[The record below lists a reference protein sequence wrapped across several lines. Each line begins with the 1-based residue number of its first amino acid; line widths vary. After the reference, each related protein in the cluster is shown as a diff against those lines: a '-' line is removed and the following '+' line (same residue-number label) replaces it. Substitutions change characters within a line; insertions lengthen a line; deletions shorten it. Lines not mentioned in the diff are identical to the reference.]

1 MERRE
6 LLKLIAAATGATVI
20 GGELLLS
27 GCNTSSTAESS
38 FAPEDIALLDEVG
51 ETIIPA
57 TTSPGAKAAE
67 IGKFMQNM
75 VTDCYTE
82 NEQHAFKTGVP
93 EINEACKKMHGKDFM
108 TCNADERKSFLISL
122 EKEAKDF
129 NTKRDADD
137 KAGAEKAK
145 AAGEKFE
152 GTPSHYYTMI
162 KQLTLF
168 GYFTSKPGASQQL
181 RNVPVPGRYDGAF
194 PYKVGEHAFS
204 DY

>member
-38 FAPEDIALLDEVG
+38 FSPEDIALLDEVG

-57 TTSPGAKAAE
+57 TTTPGAKAAE
-67 IGKFMQNM
+67 IGKFMQTI
-75 VTDCYTE
+75 VTDCGTE
-82 NEQHAFKTGVP
+82 KEQHAFKAGIP
-93 EINEACKKMHGKDFM
+93 QLKDACKKLNGKDFM
-108 TCNADERKSFLISL
+108 TCSADERKAFLVSL

-137 KAGAEKAK
+137 KAAADKAN

-152 GTPSHYYTMI
+152 GSPSHYYTFI

-168 GYFTSKPGASQQL
+168 GYFTSKPGASMQL
-181 RNVPVPGRYDGAF
+181 RNNPVPGRYDGAY

-204 DY
+204 E